1 MTVSEMRGPQPF
13 RGFRILPSDDVLIA
27 KLKPE
32 YRAVLRATGTY
43 AELAQQFKVSDGTLR
58 NRLHRAR
65 AALVALRHRYSRPP
79 GGS

>member
-1 MTVSEMRGPQPF
+1 MTISLMRGPQPF
-13 RGFRILPSDDVLIA
+13 RGFRLLPSDDTLIA

-32 YRAVLRATGTY
+32 YQAVLRATGTY

-65 AALVALRHRYSRPP
+65 AALVVLRQRYSRPS
-79 GGS
+79 GGA